1 MTRDIVL
8 GIEVH
13 AEPKAV
19 FDTVATRSGLASF
32 WTPDVEGDEHEGGEL
47 TFGFAQAPA
56 RLPMRVTTLDAP
68 NTIEWSATHSW
79 PFWDGT
85 TVTWSFEGSEHGT
98 KVTFRHTGWADE
110 MPDYDFGSI
119 GLTWATVMSRLKDVV
134 ESGGTPNPALG

>member
-32 WTPDVEGDEHEGGEL
+32 WTSDVEGDEQEGGEL

-68 NTIEWSATHSW
+68 
-79 PFWDGT
+79 DRDR
-85 TVTWSFEGSEHGT
+85 VEHDALVAVLG
-98 KVTFRHTGWADE
+98 RHR
-110 MPDYDFGSI
+110 P
-119 GLTWATVMSRLKDVV
+119 SRGR
-134 ESGGTPNPALG
+134 SSRASTARR